1 LSTDNTNAASRPG
14 DNLTGIWL
22 MLASFA
28 AFSCGDLIAKLLTAD
43 YHPVQIA
50 CSRQLGVV
58 AAVAVLF
65 AMKGSAILRSTAPKL
80 QVARGLC
87 AVVSA
92 TSFIFAISYVPLADA
107 VAVTFAAPFMVT
119 VLGAVVL
126 REAVGT
132 KRWIAVTVGFI
143 GTLVIVRPGF
153 GVFHPAIFLV
163 LLAAAAFALR
173 QIVSRYIGRR
183 DRTMTTL
190 AYTALTSVIVLA
202 IPMPLI
208 WTTPTSIVD
217 VVMMAA
223 VAIMAGMGE
232 FLLIRALEIAAA
244 VVVAPVQYSLILYGT
259 LWGYLVFAELP
270 DRWTWLGASIIVGS
284 GLYMLYLERQRTLL
298 LLSQHALTQRSPE

>member
-1 LSTDNTNAASRPG
+1 
-14 DNLTGIWL
+14 
-22 MLASFA
+22 MLAAFA

-50 CSRQLGVV
+50 FSRQLGVV

-65 AMKGSAILRSTAPKL
+65 AMKGSAILRSTVPKL

-132 KRWIAVTVGFI
+132 KRWIAVTAGFI

-208 WTTPTSIVD
+208 WITPVSIVD
-217 VVMMAA
+217 VAMMAG

-232 FLLIRALEIAAA
+232 FLLIRALEIAAV
-244 VVVAPVQYSLILYGT
+244 VVVAPMQYSLILYGT

-270 DRWTWLGASIIVGS
+270 DRWTWLGTSIIVGS
-284 GLYMLYLERQRTLL
+284 GLYMLYLERRRTLL

>member
-1 LSTDNTNAASRPG
+1 
-14 DNLTGIWL
+14 
-22 MLASFA
+22 MLAGFA

-43 YHPVQIA
+43 YHPVQVA
-50 CSRQLGVV
+50 FSRQLGVV

-65 AMKGSAILRSTAPKL
+65 AMKGAAILSSSAPKL

-92 TSFIFAISYVPLADA
+92 TRFIFAISYVPLADA

-119 VLGAVVL
+119 VLGAVVR

-143 GTLVIVRPGF
+143 GTLVIIRPGF

-173 QIVSRYIGRR
+173 QIISRYIGRR

-202 IPMPLI
+202 VPMPLI
-208 WTTPTSIVD
+208 WTTPMSIVD
-217 VVMMAA
+217 VAMMAG
-223 VAIMAGMGE
+223 VAIMTGMGE
-232 FLLIRALEIAAA
+232 LD
-244 VVVAPVQYSLILYGT
+244 S
-259 LWGYLVFAELP
+259 
-270 DRWTWLGASIIVGS
+270 
-284 GLYMLYLERQRTLL
+284 
-298 LLSQHALTQRSPE
+298 SPGPGVR